1 LPAGLAAAVP
11 AAVIPL
17 PTLAIAAQSPVKPLG
32 PSTAISKFDVERR
45 AVRRE
50 ANAVLRKIKKL
61 DAELERRMP
70 KPHPSITHSAE
81 NDADGLQHYP
91 PDREPHTLHRYI
103 SSQTIEGK
111 IRQIEQPG
119 AAIES
124 INGEMVMYPYRS
136 QPMSEKDAALRD
148 RL

>member
-1 LPAGLAAAVP
+1 
-11 AAVIPL
+11 L

-32 PSTAISKFDVERR
+32 PTTAISKFDVERR

-124 INGEMVMYPYRS
+124 KSELARGRPNARPACSAQLGWRS
-136 QPMSEKDAALRD
+136 LGAGGCFTGRRP
-148 RL
+148 